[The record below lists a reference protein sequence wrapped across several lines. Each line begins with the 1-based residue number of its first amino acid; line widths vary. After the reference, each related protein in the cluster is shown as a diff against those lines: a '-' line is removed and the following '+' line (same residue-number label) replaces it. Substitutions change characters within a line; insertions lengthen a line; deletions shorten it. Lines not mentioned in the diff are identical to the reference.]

1 MATNVQA
8 QGEVI
13 PTSRVN
19 TGTSSTYNQ
28 ELNSQGAALTAFS
41 LPLNSET
48 SRMGNSY
55 ICGST
60 TAPVPVAVIPATGVC
75 QLALWNG
82 EATGGKS
89 YVIQRVGFTCTVSA
103 GAAIIQQM
111 LVSQTNAAIAAPTG
125 TAALAIKSLSG
136 RGSQSSASVLSAVTV
151 SSYTGL
157 WHPLGMA
164 INSNAA
170 TATIGLGNDFDCNG
184 LYVIPPGGLFGMS
197 ILCSA
202 AASAQNQI
210 FVTWHEVQIAL
221 G

>member
-19 TGTSSTYNQ
+19 TGAQSTYNQ

-41 LPLNSET
+41 LPLNAEV

-55 ICGST
+55 VCGST
-60 TAPVPVAVIPATGVC
+60 TAPVPVAAIPTTVC

-82 EATGGKS
+82 ENTGGKS
-89 YVIQRVGFTCTVSA
+89 YVIQRVGFSCSVSA

-111 LVSQTNAAIAAPTG
+111 LVTNQTITQAAPTG
-125 TAALAIKSLSG
+125 TTALGIKSLSG
-136 RGSQSSASVLSAVTV
+136 RISQSAATVLSAVTL
-151 SSYTGL
+151 SSHNGL
-157 WHPLGMA
+157 WHPLGPA

-170 TATIGLGNDFDCNG
+170 TATIGLGGDFDCNG
-184 LYVIPPGGLFGMS
+184 LYIVPPGGVFGMS
-197 ILCSA
+197 VFCSA

-210 FVTWHEVQIAL
+210 FVMWHEVQIAL